1 MASKLQSVVF
11 RAPGIGG
18 LNFEGEGVGRSPD
31 SARIAQNVVYDEGG
45 RLCSRKGFTQLT
57 TTALTG
63 TPTIESLHML
73 HTSQGKQLIFG
84 AEVSSTNK
92 IYYTAT
98 PFSTNTDATGALT
111 PSGNNWQ
118 FINFNNSTIGAQ
130 GGEALIRKTHAGTT
144 FATIVDA
151 GAGHVPEGNCAHTAF
166 GRVWAQYEAGT
177 ANQNIVQY
185 CALLDHTNWS
195 SAGGGGQVNILGTA
209 SGVAYGYDSLVAIS
223 SFDQFLIFFMR
234 DSIVVYQGADDP
246 NTMSI
251 AKVIQGVGCIA
262 RDSVQNVGDDI
273 LFLSATGVRS
283 FKLTVQSETNL
294 ELGDR
299 SAKIRRTLV
308 QAATAVNE
316 DTIKSAYFP
325 EDAMYLLVTGTTVW
339 ALDLHNLSAP
349 TDETRWTRFID
360 MDWDSFAY
368 DEGVLYIGRAG
379 TVGSHTGYLDDED
392 TYNMQWMS
400 NWADLDS
407 TRIKLLK
414 KMTAVVLTSQN
425 QSITFL
431 WSLDYGEASGSSI
444 QTAQFSGDVAE
455 YGEAEF
461 GEDEWAGGVSLSNLT
476 SSASRSGQ
484 VISFGFNITVNNT
497 QVCIEQIGALLTLG
511 REDR

>member
-1 MASKLQSVVF
+1 
-11 RAPGIGG
+11 
-18 LNFEGEGVGRSPD
+18 
-31 SARIAQNVVYDEGG
+31 
-45 RLCSRKGFTQLT
+45 
-57 TTALTG
+57 
-63 TPTIESLHML
+63 
-73 HTSQGKQLIFG
+73 
-84 AEVSSTNK
+84 
-92 IYYTAT
+92 
-98 PFSTNTDATGALT
+98 
-111 PSGNNWQ
+111 
-118 FINFNNSTIGAQ
+118 
-130 GGEALIRKTHAGTT
+130 
-144 FATIVDA
+144 
-151 GAGHVPEGNCAHTAF
+151 
-166 GRVWAQYEAGT
+166 
-177 ANQNIVQY
+177 
-185 CALLDHTNWS
+185 
-195 SAGGGGQVNILGTA
+195 
-209 SGVAYGYDSLVAIS
+209 
-223 SFDQFLIFFMR
+223 
-234 DSIVVYQGADDP
+234 
-246 NTMSI
+246 
-251 AKVIQGVGCIA
+251 
-262 RDSVQNVGDDI
+262 
-273 LFLSATGVRS
+273 
-283 FKLTVQSETNL
+283 
-294 ELGDR
+294 
-299 SAKIRRTLV
+299 
-308 QAATAVNE
+308 
-316 DTIKSAYFP
+316 
-325 EDAMYLLVTGTTVW
+325 
-339 ALDLHNLSAP
+339 
-349 TDETRWTRFID
+349 